1 MTVRA
6 CDEVPHLPVLTVAL
20 FGLSSTILRGLVR
33 DVAKRIHPDLAKDS
47 PDLERSTRFM
57 AQANRAY
64 AVGGAVVLQQILN
77 EYQDGAD
84 AVEGE
89 GVGAELVRTIRQV
102 SLAKDRFAANR

>member
-1 MTVRA
+1 MT
-6 CDEVPHLPVLTVAL
+6 
-20 FGLSSTILRGLVR
+20 
-33 DVAKRIHPDLAKDS
+33 
-47 PDLERSTRFM
+47 
-57 AQANRAY
+57 QANRAY